1 MAFRFSTNP
10 LLLFVV
16 ALSAALLIPAL
27 FMDGMFMDGLLYTC
41 VGKNLGNG
49 VGSFWDPQFSAT
61 YMQSYHEQ
69 PPLMFG
75 LLAVFFKVLGNGL
88 YTERIYCLWLA
99 IACFFALRF
108 VWNEI
113 FQDNES
119 RRHQFWL
126 PALFFFCSPVTFWAY
141 ANNVEESTMVVFAL
155 LSVGFQ
161 LRGIRNNGNGTV
173 WFIFGGIA
181 VTLSTLCKGLQGGFP
196 IIVPLLWYIAVRAM
210 NFRKAFLATCLVVLV
225 PVLFYTFA
233 AFYEPAHNSYLSYF
247 HDRIATTFSVS
258 ETATTSSR
266 FFILFEL
273 LLDTLPALAI
283 SAVLALTVRRF
294 SKELSSK
301 AVFFFALGM
310 SGIIPLMVT
319 LEQRGFYL
327 VTGLPFVVIA
337 LALPLTATAERLTQ
351 FVSEQKNAKRTLNS
365 LALLTIAGTI
375 TATILLAGTP
385 KRDKDM
391 LHDVR
396 MIGAVIANGS
406 TISADAGSAANW
418 SVLGYLNR
426 YHDVSVDR
434 NGAVLDY
441 HIATEGAPVPE
452 GYTRITRESR
462 VFHLYAKTSA
472 PSQR

>member
-49 VGSFWDPQFSAT
+49 IGSFWDPQFSVT

-75 LLAVFFKVLGNGL
+75 LLAVFFKLLGNGL
-88 YTERIYCLWLA
+88 YTERIYCLLMA

-113 FQDNES
+113 FRDSEK
-119 RRHQFWL
+119 RRQQFWL
-126 PALFFFCSPVTFWAY
+126 PALFFFSSPVTFWAY

-161 LRGIRNNGNGTV
+161 LRGIRTNGNGTV
-173 WFIFGGIA
+173 WFLLGGIA

-196 IIVPLLWYIAVRAM
+196 IVVPLLWYIAVRTM
-210 NFRKAFLATCLVVLV
+210 NFRKAISANFIVVLV

-233 AFYEPAHNSYLSYF
+233 ALYEPARNSYLSYF
-247 HDRIATTFSVS
+247 NDRIATTFSIR

-266 FFILFEL
+266 LFILYEL
-273 LLDTLPALAI
+273 LLDILPALAI
-283 SAVLALTVRRF
+283 SAVIALTMRRF
-294 SKELSSK
+294 SNELRSK
-301 AVFFFALGM
+301 SVFFFVLGM
-310 SGIIPLMVT
+310 SGILPLMAT

-337 LALPLTATAERLTQ
+337 LALPLTAAAERLTQ
-351 FVSEQKNAKRTLNS
+351 LVSERKYLMRTLYS
-365 LALLTIAGTI
+365 LSVLTIAGTI

-396 MIGAVIANGS
+396 LIGAVISNGA
-406 TISADAGSAANW
+406 TIGADPASAANW
-418 SVLGYLNR
+418 SLLGYLNR
-426 YHDVSVDR
+426 YHDVSIDR
-434 NGAVLDY
+434 NGAVFDY
-441 HIATEGAPVPE
+441 HIATHGAPIPE
-452 GYTRITRESR
+452 GYTRITPGSR

>member
-1 MAFRFSTNP
+1 MFFRQFTNP
-10 LLLFVV
+10 ILLLVA

-49 VGSFWDPQFSAT
+49 VGTFWDPRFSAT

-75 LLAVFFKVLGNGL
+75 LLAVFFKILGTGL
-88 YTERIYCLWLA
+88 YTERIYCLLLS
-99 IACFFALRF
+99 IACFFTFRF

-113 FQDNES
+113 FHNSEN
-119 RRHQFWL
+119 RRRQFWL

-161 LRGIRNNGNGTV
+161 LRGIRTAGNGTV
-173 WFIFGGIA
+173 WFLLGGVA

-196 IIVPLLWYIAVRAM
+196 IILPLLWFITVRSIS
-210 NFRKAFLATCLVVLV
+210 FRKAFVANFLVVLI
-225 PVLFYTFA
+225 PVLFYLFA
-233 AFYEPAHNSYLSYF
+233 ALYEPARNSYLSYF
-247 HDRIATTFSVS
+247 HDRIETTFSVS

-266 FFILFEL
+266 FFLLFEL
-273 LLDTLPALAI
+273 LLDLLPALAI
-283 SAVLALTVRRF
+283 SAVLTLSLRRF
-294 SKELSSK
+294 SKELRSA
-301 AVFFFALGM
+301 AVFFFVLGM

-337 LALPLTATAERLTQ
+337 LALPLTAAAERLTQ
-351 FVSEQKNAKRTLNS
+351 LVTERMIASRILNS
-365 LALLTIAGTI
+365 LAVLTITGTL
-375 TATILLAGTP
+375 TAAILLAGTP

-396 MIGAVIANGS
+396 IIGTIVPKGS
-406 TISADAGSAANW
+406 IISTDPVSASNW
-418 SVLGYLNR
+418 SLLGYLNR
-426 YHDVSVDR
+426 YHDVSVNR
-434 NGAVLDY
+434 SGAVMEY
-441 HIATEGAPVPE
+441 HIVAENQEPPA
-452 GYTRITRESR
+452 GYSRITPESR

-472 PSQR
+472 SSQR